1 MAEKET
7 ILQFVPFVSKLEAGF
22 WHELSQ
28 RKLEKYKLSEEARD
42 IYGYYTNSEPLQ
54 EWEGPT
60 CFSHCVNLIFCSSVL
75 NNFAVH

>member
-7 ILQFVPFVSKLEAGF
+7 ILQFIPFVSKLGAGF

-42 IYGYYTNSEPLQ
+42 IYGYYTNSEYTKSLH
-54 EWEGPT
+54 EWEGPA
-60 CFSHCVNLIFCSSVL
+60 CFSDRL
-75 NNFAVH
+75 